1 VQAWSSAV
9 QPARQLAN
17 EFEAWLARPDPAQ
30 VQPL

>member
-9 QPARQLAN
+9 QSARQLAN
-17 EFEAWLARPDPAQ
+17 EFEAWLTRPDPAQ